1 MKIPQSVDT
10 ERLIIRRYVEEDLE
24 GLHLFFNNEEITS
37 STDMP
42 LHRSFEETKAF
53 LDMIIQSYSTDEPF
67 FAMAICKKDE
77 GKVIGSCG
85 FAKMEFTAD
94 TQIYYALEPEFRG
107 NGYATEAV
115 EKMIEYMI
123 LVHDVNRI
131 SIYCAPENVASMNLA
146 KRVGM
151 EYQGT
156 IKNDEKNAKYF
167 LLTREKYLR
176 GN

>member
-1 MKIPQSVDT
+1 MKIPQTLDT
-10 ERLIIRRYVEEDLE
+10 KRLIIRRYVEEDLK

-42 LHRSFEETKAF
+42 LHRSLEETKAF

-77 GKVIGSCG
+77 EKVIGSCG
-85 FAKMEFTAD
+85 FAKMDFAAD
-94 TQIYYALEPEFRG
+94 AQIYYALEPEFRG

-123 LVHDVNRI
+123 LVHDIKRI
-131 SIYCAPENVASMNLA
+131 SGIVN
-146 KRVGM
+146 
-151 EYQGT
+151 
-156 IKNDEKNAKYF
+156 
-167 LLTREKYLR
+167 
-176 GN
+176 